1 MRCYKC
7 GSFLTDGDT
16 CPQCG
21 ENVRIYKKTARVSD
35 AYYNAGLYKARVR
48 DLTGAFRPFPL
59 LMLC

>member
-21 ENVRIYKKTARVSD
+21 ENVRIYKIKV
-35 AYYNAGLYKARVR
+35 NNCIIKIVNKII
-48 DLTGAFRPFPL
+48 
-59 LMLC
+59 

>member
-21 ENVRIYKKTARVSD
+21 ENNRFLALVLYLLIIRLILRDSTAPVKSLTL
-35 AYYNAGLYKARVR
+35 ALYSPA
-48 DLTGAFRPFPL
+48 L
-59 LMLC
+59 

>member
-35 AYYNAGLYKARVR
+35 AYYNAGLYKASKRFNR
-48 DLTGAFRPFPL
+48 
-59 LMLC
+59 CS

>member
-21 ENVRIYKKTARVSD
+21 EYVGIYKKTARVSD
-35 AYYNAGLYKARVR
+35 DKRASHGQCDFHSVS
-48 DLTGAFRPFPL
+48 G
-59 LMLC
+59 